1 MDARI
6 LLVDDELSVRSMLK
20 LVFET
25 HGYVVTAA
33 ASASEAERILA
44 DQKPFD
50 LVLTDMRM
58 ETDTAGYTV
67 VAAAKTREHP
77 PAIVILTAYP
87 LLAKDWRAAG
97 ADAVVSKPSATISLL
112 ELVQELIELRRAKD
126 KS

>member
-25 HGYVVTAA
+25 HGYPVTPA
-33 ASASEAERILA
+33 ASAAEALRLLSE
-44 DQKPFD
+44 QPSFD
-50 LVLTDMRM
+50 LILTDMRM
-58 ETDTAGYTV
+58 ESDTSGYEV
-67 VAAAKTREHP
+67 VAAAKALSHP
-77 PAIVILTAYP
+77 PAVIILTAYP

-97 ADAVVSKPSATISLL
+97 ADAVVSKPSQTAALL
-112 ELVQELIELRRAKD
+112 ELVEELIKNRRSRN